1 MKRATGHRIQVT
13 LKRMSLWTVWIT
25 LDKLHTRP
33 SEPRLKLLALCLGSQ
48 GFFQCVVFDSALIF
62 LPEFLL
68 WTEKIATNRIF
79 NAPFSSLCLYSFVC
93 MKINLEKFS
102 IKNKRKKENK
112 MGTRSFIIR
121 HRFHWTR
128 FSFQQVHLC

>member
-13 LKRMSLWTVWIT
+13 LKWMSLWTVWIT

-33 SEPRLKLLALCLGSQ
+33 SEASVEITGPLFRFARLFSMC
-48 GFFQCVVFDSALIF
+48 FVFDLALIF

-68 WTEKIATNRIF
+68 WTEKNCHKSYYQCTLRI
-79 NAPFSSLCLYSFVC
+79 SLPSFVC
-93 MKINLEKFS
+93 MEINLENFS
-102 IKNKRKKENK
+102 STIKGRRKK